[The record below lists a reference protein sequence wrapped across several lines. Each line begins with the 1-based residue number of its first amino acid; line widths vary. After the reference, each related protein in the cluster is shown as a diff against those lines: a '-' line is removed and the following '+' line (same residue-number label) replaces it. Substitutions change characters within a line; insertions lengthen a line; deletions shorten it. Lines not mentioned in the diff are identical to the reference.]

1 MILLST
7 IINTFEDKF
16 LAKYR
21 KSILPSHRKALQA
34 MKNCRTKASPH
45 MLAQCTDHDCRQY
58 SFIPHSCGHRNC
70 PHCQSH
76 EGQQWIDNQL
86 SKQLPAEY
94 YLLTFTLPCELR
106 DLAWRNQKLVYTLF
120 FFCVQNVLKTFTQN
134 DKKLKG
140 MAGFTA
146 ILHTHSR
153 ELNFHPHIHVV
164 IPGGSINK
172 KTTLWRVKSGKY
184 LFNHKALAK
193 VFRATLLKAMVDNK
207 LQVTKNCPEKW
218 VVDCKNVG
226 NGDKALI
233 YLGRYLYKGVIQ
245 EKDILKCENGMITF
259 RYTESKTKTVKIKT
273 VKGEYFLWLLM
284 QHVLPKGFRKV
295 RSYGFLHPCSK
306 KMIQLLQLILK
317 FNPVKM
323 YKKIREKAGIICK
336 CCGAKMTIL
345 RTMIPATEARRLAL
359 KNILTGGGY
368 VM

>member
-1 MILLST
+1 MIMLST
-7 IINTFEDKF
+7 LIKTFEDKF
-16 LAKYR
+16 FIKYNKR
-21 KSILPSHRKALQA
+21 ILPSHRKALQV
-34 MKNCRTKASPH
+34 MKNCRTEASPH
-45 MLAQCTDHDCRQY
+45 MLAQCIDDDCGQY
-58 SFIPHSCGHRNC
+58 SFIPHSCGHRSC

-94 YLLTFTLPCELR
+94 YLITFTLPYQLR
-106 DLAWRNQKLVYTLF
+106 DLTWLNQKLAYTLF
-120 FFCVQNVLKTFTQN
+120 FFCVQNVLKTFTKN
-134 DKKLKG
+134 DKKLNG

-172 KTTLWRVKSGKY
+172 KTGLWRVKSGKY

-193 VFRATLLKAMVDNK
+193 VFRAKLLKEMVDNK
-207 LQVTKNCPEKW
+207 LQVPKNCPGKW

-245 EKDILKCENGMITF
+245 EKDILKCENGQVTF
-259 RYTESKTKTVKIKT
+259 RYIESKAKTVQTKT
-273 VKGEYFLWLLM
+273 VKGEDFLWMLM
-284 QHVLPKGFRKV
+284 RHVLPKGFRKV

-306 KMIQLLQLILK
+306 KMIQLLKLILN
-317 FNPVKM
+317 FNPVRM
-323 YKKIREKAGIICK
+323 YKKLREKAGIICK

-345 RTMIPATEARRLAL
+345 RAMIPITEARRLAL
-359 KNILTGGGY
+359 RNILTGGGY

>member
-16 LAKYR
+16 FLKYN
-21 KSILPSHRKALQA
+21 KSVLPSHRKALQV
-34 MKNCRTKASPH
+34 MKNCRTEASPH
-45 MLAQCTDHDCRQY
+45 MLVQCTDDDCGQY
-58 SFIPHSCGHRNC
+58 NFIPHSCGHRNC

-94 YLLTFTLPCELR
+94 YLITFTLPYQLR
-106 DLAWRNQKLVYTLF
+106 NLAWCNQKLVYTLF
-120 FFCVQNVLKTFTQN
+120 FLCVQNVLKTFTKN

-140 MAGFTA
+140 MAGFTT

-153 ELNFHPHIHVV
+153 ELNYHPHLHVV

-172 KTTLWRVKSGKY
+172 KTRLWRVKSGKY

-193 VFRATLLKAMVDNK
+193 VFRAKLLKEMVDNK
-207 LQVTKNCPEKW
+207 LQVPKNCPEKW

-245 EKDILKCENGMITF
+245 EKDILKCENGMVTF
-259 RYTESKTKTVKIKT
+259 RYIESKTKMVQTKI
-273 VKGEYFLWLLM
+273 VKGEDFLWMLM
-284 QHVLPKGFRKV
+284 RHVLPKGFRKV

-306 KMIQLLQLILK
+306 KMIQLLKLILN
-317 FNPVKM
+317 FNPVRM
-323 YKKIREKAGIICK
+323 YQKIREKAGIICK

-345 RTMIPATEARRLAL
+345 RTMIPLPEVRRLAL
-359 KNILTGGGY
+359 RNILTGGGY
-368 VM
+368 IM